1 MSSFRL
7 SFAAK
12 RLFSRSYYRKL
23 CSVLKHPLHFYS
35 VLVRK
40 LPPFHSRPI
49 RLSLKNGDSITIP
62 DFWTLFVFDEV
73 HVDHCYELPEI
84 MRRGPF
90 EGIIDVGANVGIFTL
105 RAKQL
110 WPKAKIISIEPEP
123 ANFTRLSHLISQNS
137 LNDVHPLQIGIG
149 AECGCAE
156 LHLGGRNIAGHSMYK
171 GAGSTASISIPI
183 KTLAGILQEHNL
195 RGRVMMKIDC
205 EGCEHPLIQSLT
217 TDVAKSISCM
227 VIEPERGIGFSM
239 DEMFSKLRAL
249 GFSVADNGHFVTAVR
264 QEAA

>member
-1 MSSFRL
+1 MIPFRL
-7 SFAAK
+7 RFAAE
-12 RLFSRSYYRKL
+12 RLFSLSYHRKL
-23 CSVLKHPLHFYS
+23 GSVLDNPLHFYS
-35 VLVRK
+35 ALLRT
-40 LPPFHSRPI
+40 LPPGLHFKPI
-49 RLSLKNGDSITIP
+49 RLSLKNGGSIPIP

-73 HVDHCYELPEI
+73 HIERCYEVPEI

-90 EGIIDVGANVGIFTL
+90 DGIIDVGANVGIFTI

-123 ANFTRLSHLISQNS
+123 ANFARLSDLVSRNS
-137 LNDVHPLQIGIG
+137 LSDAHPLQIGIG

-171 GAGSTASISIPI
+171 NAGSTETISIPI
-183 KTLAGILQEHNL
+183 KTIGGILEEHNMQ
-195 RGRVMMKIDC
+195 GQVMVKIDC

-217 TDVAKSISCM
+217 PDVAKRISCI

-239 DEMFSKLRAL
+239 DDMLSKLRGL
-249 GFSVADNGHFVTAVR
+249 GFILADDGHFVTAVR
-264 QEAA
+264 